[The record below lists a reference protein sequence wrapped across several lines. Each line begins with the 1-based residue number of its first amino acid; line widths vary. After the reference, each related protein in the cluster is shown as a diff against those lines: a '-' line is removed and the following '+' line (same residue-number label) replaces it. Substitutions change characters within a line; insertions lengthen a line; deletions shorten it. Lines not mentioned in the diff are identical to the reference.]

1 MRILKKTFEYRLCKL
16 HIAAMGPEAV
26 VTGCYA
32 CPYNK
37 GKEALQSN
45 NDGIR
50 SKERLSRQD
59 IWHLGFL

>member
-1 MRILKKTFEYRLCKL
+1 
-16 HIAAMGPEAV
+16 MGPEAV

-59 IWHLGFL
+59 IWHIGFL